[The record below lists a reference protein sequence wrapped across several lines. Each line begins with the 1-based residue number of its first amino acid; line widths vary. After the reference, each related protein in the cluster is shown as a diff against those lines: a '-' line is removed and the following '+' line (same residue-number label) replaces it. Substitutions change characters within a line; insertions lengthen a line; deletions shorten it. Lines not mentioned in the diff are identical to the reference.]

1 MNKTT
6 MYKIIQSNEEVKT
19 DLSYIGGVIKRRRK
33 EKKLTQQMIARG
45 ICSISYLSKIE
56 NSRMKADPMIIQEVS
71 KRVGIYFDKKV
82 SEKMLQNYIENAFTL
97 FFYEDSQEMEN
108 FLEDHPIGDFF
119 LVDGMI
125 RYLIAIKKRD
135 LALSTDYREILK
147 PLFNTMPKDLQ
158 FAFVIALMI
167 DHYQMHQFNE
177 AINHSRLL
185 EGQRLPLNIMEFL
198 YHYYSYLSFS
208 NVNLFYKSY
217 EHYGFAQNVLPKL
230 NHPFYFNALYL
241 EKQFHDMKM
250 NPYYNLSNIDNYIIN
265 TPADTLK
272 NKVNIMILEN
282 ALRNKETN
290 TEWYHHDDLNDE
302 AYYHLMYLKLVHL
315 DEPTNLF
322 DEEVPYFAKPYQV
335 MVELSKITDRLGRVE
350 FIKSKA
356 IPTMKLH
363 ENITFLKVLFEEI
376 IEHYQTHSR
385 YREALSLVKKK
396 EKIFNKI
403 IEFEPI
409 HV

>member
-1 MNKTT
+1 
-6 MYKIIQSNEEVKT
+6 
-19 DLSYIGGVIKRRRK
+19 
-33 EKKLTQQMIARG
+33 
-45 ICSISYLSKIE
+45 
-56 NSRMKADPMIIQEVS
+56 
-71 KRVGIYFDKKV
+71 
-82 SEKMLQNYIENAFTL
+82 
-97 FFYEDSQEMEN
+97 
-108 FLEDHPIGDFF
+108 
-119 LVDGMI
+119 
-125 RYLIAIKKRD
+125 
-135 LALSTDYREILK
+135 
-147 PLFNTMPKDLQ
+147 
-158 FAFVIALMI
+158 
-167 DHYQMHQFNE
+167 
-177 AINHSRLL
+177 
-185 EGQRLPLNIMEFL
+185 
-198 YHYYSYLSFS
+198 
-208 NVNLFYKSY
+208 
-217 EHYGFAQNVLPKL
+217 
-230 NHPFYFNALYL
+230 
-241 EKQFHDMKM
+241 M

-265 TPADTLK
+265 TPADALK